1 MSDTLINLQRRRQS
15 AGDLSSVVRAM
26 KAMATSNITQY
37 ELAVQSLQD
46 YYRTISLG
54 LYACLLNEKISVLP
68 NKENNKGQQTIA
80 VIFGSDQG
88 LVGRFNDIITTF
100 TQESLKEISGEIEIW
115 AVGERPYSL
124 LLDAGHKSAKL
135 FSVPNSVSAITPLV
149 NHILIK
155 SEEFRR
161 ENQFYNFYIFY
172 NSPLSGVGYQQE
184 RRQLFPPDEKWYSEI
199 SKMEWPSKN
208 LPQVIGGAE
217 STLRTLISEYL
228 FVSLYKASA
237 ESLAAENASR
247 LEAMERAE
255 KNIDEMLE
263 ELDRGYNSLR
273 QSTIDEELFD
283 VIAGFEALK
292 KADRYPS

>member
-1 MSDTLINLQRRRQS
+1 MINLQRRKQS
-15 AGDLSSVVRAM
+15 AGDLASVVRAM

-37 ELAVQSLQD
+37 EMAVQSLQE

-54 LYACLLNEKISVLP
+54 LYASFRREKVSFAPNEGKKHDQRTV
-68 NKENNKGQQTIA
+68 A

-88 LVGRFNDIITTF
+88 LVGRFNNTITEFAQELIGDIPG
-100 TQESLKEISGEIEIW
+100 QIETW
-115 AVGERPYSL
+115 AVGERTYSL
-124 LLDAGHKSAKL
+124 LLDGGRKPTRL
-135 FSVPNSVSAITPLV
+135 FNVPNSVSAITPLV

-155 SEEFRR
+155 SEEYRQK
-161 ENQFYNFYIFY
+161 NQFYSFYIFY
-172 NSPLSGVGYQQE
+172 NSPLTGAGYQQE
-184 RRQLFPPDEKWYSEI
+184 SRQLFPPDEKWYAEI
-199 SKMEWPSKN
+199 SKIKWPSQN
-208 LPQVIGGAE
+208 LPQVIGGVE
-217 STLRTLISEYL
+217 NTLRALIREYL

-255 KNIDEMLE
+255 KNIDEMLV
-263 ELDRGYNSLR
+263 ELNLGYNRLR

-292 KADRYPS
+292 KDDR